1 MNRLP
6 KFLRCAFFALGFAC
20 CGAAVAA
27 SDADAE
33 IACQGDVCAHSDF
46 HKMRADLG
54 VLWAARVV
62 IGLDIPEGLA
72 SFRAVKAG
80 EWLTRDADYEN
91 LGAAFADS
99 YGLSENDCV
108 ALLPPQSFDPGRKS
122 FRIPGYALNPR
133 SASFNGEMKR
143 IHAEH
148 DLSDWYFG
156 VGTAG
161 GKIDSG
167 KILKEWQKEN
177 SPWDKQVWTSAKSW
191 ESFGG
196 PLCRGRGAA
205 KGLAA
210 Q

>member
-27 SDADAE
+27 SDAGGE
-33 IACQGDVCAHSDF
+33 IACENDVCAQSDF
-46 HKMRADLG
+46 YEISPIRSA
-54 VLWAARVV
+54 LWVV
-62 IGLDIPEGLA
+62 TRLAIGLDVPEGFA
-72 SFRAVKAG
+72 TFRAVKADK
-80 EWLTRDADYEN
+80 WLADDEYEN
-91 LGAAFADS
+91 LGDAFS
-99 YGLSENDCV
+99 EVYGLSENDCV
-108 ALLPPQSFDPGRKS
+108 VLIRSEYLESDRA
-122 FRIPGYALNPR
+122 RIPGYALNPR
-133 SASFNGEMKR
+133 SESFNGEMNR
-143 IHAEH
+143 ILAKKNR
-148 DLSDWYFG
+148 SNWYLG

>member
-1 MNRLP
+1 MNSP
-6 KFLRCAFFALGFAC
+6 TKFLRCAFFALGFAC

-27 SDADAE
+27 SDAGINCE
-33 IACQGDVCAHSDF
+33 SGVCAQSDF
-46 HKMRADLG
+46 HTIHPLT
-54 VLWAARVV
+54 RVSWVGRFV
-62 IGLDIPEGLA
+62 IGLDVPEKVA
-72 SFRAVKAG
+72 TFRAVKAD
-80 EWLTRDADYEN
+80 EWLARDAYDN
-91 LGAAFADS
+91 LGAAFSDA
-99 YGLSENDCV
+99 YGISEKECV
-108 ALLPPQSFDPGRKS
+108 VLLPPESFAPERKGA
-122 FRIPGYALNPR
+122 RIPGYALNPR

-148 DLSDWYFG
+148 DLSDWYLG

-177 SPWDKQVWTSAKSW
+177 SPWNKQVWTSAKSW